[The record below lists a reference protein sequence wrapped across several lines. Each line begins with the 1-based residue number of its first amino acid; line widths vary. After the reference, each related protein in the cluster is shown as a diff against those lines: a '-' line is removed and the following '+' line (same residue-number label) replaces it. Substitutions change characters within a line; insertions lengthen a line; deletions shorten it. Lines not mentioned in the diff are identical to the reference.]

1 VRLLKVERLK
11 ARTVELSG
19 EVLKFRRDG
28 GELELPLGSIRRVG
42 SIKRFNRVLVALVIA
57 MAVLTLVTQEFT
69 YSLLTLLMLAVCILT
84 KEEALVLETTDG
96 RLLEVTVRGGNL
108 KKVLRELKEATH

>member
-1 VRLLKVERLK
+1 
-11 ARTVELSG
+11 
-19 EVLKFRRDG
+19 
-28 GELELPLGSIRRVG
+28 
-42 SIKRFNRVLVALVIA
+42 
-57 MAVLTLVTQEFT
+57 
-69 YSLLTLLMLAVCILT
+69 MLAVCILT